1 MEIKNSV
8 VLITGAS
15 SGIGEATARAV
26 VQAGARAVLL
36 ARRQDRLNALA
47 SELGNDVLALPC
59 DVTNPVEVQKAV
71 QIAQERYGRID
82 VLINNAGQGLYAAIE
97 DIGIE
102 DFREMLNLNTV
113 APLIMM
119 QAVIPLMRKQ
129 GVGCIVNVSSGATL
143 STYPGSA
150 AYTSSKSALNM
161 ISKVARLELAD
172 ASITVSLIHPFMTAT
187 EFYGSVKS
195 GLSIAQEQEV
205 GAASIAHPPS
215 LVAQMI
221 VNLIRTGDE
230 ETDLVP
236 REYGGSFE
244 G

>member
-1 MEIKNSV
+1 MEIKNAV

-36 ARRQDRLNALA
+36 ARRQDRLDDLA
-47 SELGNDVLALPC
+47 NELGNGVLALPC

-82 VLINNAGQGLYAAIE
+82 VLINNAGQGLYASIE
-97 DIGIE
+97 DIGID
-102 DFREMLNLNTV
+102 DFRALLNLNTV
-113 APLIMM
+113 APLMMM

-129 GVGCIVNVSSGATL
+129 GAGCIVNVSSGATL
-143 STYPGSA
+143 ATYPGAA

-161 ISKVARLELAD
+161 ISKVARLELAE
-172 ASITVSLIHPFMTAT
+172 AGISVSLIHPFMTTT
-187 EFYGSVKS
+187 EFYGAVKS
-195 GLSIAQEQEV
+195 GLSTAQAQEI
-205 GAASIAHPPS
+205 GAASIAHSPS

-221 VNLIRTGDE
+221 VDLIRTGDE
-230 ETDLVP
+230 EADLVP
-236 REYGGSFE
+236 KDYGGSFE

>member
-1 MEIKNSV
+1 MQIKHSV

-36 ARRQDRLNALA
+36 ARRQDRLDNLA
-47 SELGNDVLALPC
+47 RELGEDVLALPC

-71 QIAQERYGRID
+71 QIAQEKYGRID

-97 DIGIE
+97 DIAIE
-102 DFREMLNLNTV
+102 DFQELLTINTV

-129 GVGCIVNVSSGATL
+129 KAGCIINVSSGATL
-143 STYPGSA
+143 ATYPGSA

-172 ASITVSLIHPFMTAT
+172 AGISVSLLHPFMTAT

-195 GLSIAQEQEV
+195 GLSTSKEQEA
-205 GAASIAHPPS
+205 GAMSIAHPPS
-215 LVAQMI
+215 LAAQMI
-221 VNLIRTGDE
+221 VNLIRTGEE

-236 REYGGSFE
+236 KEYGGSFE

>member
-8 VLITGAS
+8 VLVTGAS

-26 VQAGARAVLL
+26 VQAGASAVLL
-36 ARRQDRLNALA
+36 ARRQDRLDDLA
-47 SELGNDVLALPC
+47 SELRNDVLALPC
-59 DVTNPVEVQKAV
+59 DVTNPVEVKKAV

-82 VLINNAGQGLYAAIE
+82 VLINNAGQGLYASIE

-102 DFREMLNLNTV
+102 DFRGLLNLNTV

-129 GVGCIVNVSSGATL
+129 GAGCIVNVSSGATL
-143 STYPGSA
+143 ATYPGSA

-161 ISKVARLELAD
+161 ISKVARLELED
-172 ASITVSLIHPFMTAT
+172 AGITVSLIHPFMTAT

-195 GLSIAQEQEV
+195 GLSTAQEQEV
-205 GAASIAHPPS
+205 GATSIAHPPS

-221 VNLIRTGDE
+221 INLIRTGDE